1 MSIIFHDN
9 KDPGVVIS
17 IYSNPFGGI
26 YIDYDAG
33 QSPVHIP
40 YEREHDDIDS
50 IFESLGV
57 TPEIREWF
65 DRGHR
70 VTFKT
75 LAIDYLHELIRIH
88 EDS

>member
-1 MSIIFHDN
+1 MTVTFHDD
-9 KDPGVVIS
+9 KDPGVRIA
-17 IYSNPFGGI
+17 IYNNPFGGI
-26 YIDYDAG
+26 FIDYDAG
-33 QSPVHIP
+33 QSPIHIQ
-40 YEREHDDIDS
+40 YERERDGIDS

-75 LAIDYLHELIRIH
+75 LAIEYLHELIRIH